1 MLDSIKTRLTEIK
14 DNFSDIQTKLSM
26 PDVIND
32 QKQYA
37 SLSKEYSNLKPIVEK
52 FEEYIQCE
60 SNISSAEDVLN
71 ESDTDLAEL
80 AKEEIKENNERISEI
95 EIELKNLLIPVDEND
110 DKNVFVEVRA
120 GTGGDEAALFVVD
133 LYRMYL
139 RLAERN
145 RWKSDLISSRESEQ
159 GGFKEVVIKIS
170 GENVYKKLKFES
182 GIHRVQRVPSTESQG
197 RIHTSA
203 CSVAVLAEIED
214 VEEVEIDKSE
224 IRTDTFRASG
234 AGGQHVN
241 KTDSAVRLTHIPTG
255 IVVECQDDR
264 SQHKNKAKALT
275 LLGAKLKAMAEE
287 ELTQEQ
293 AEKRKNMVGS
303 GDRSEKIRTYNF
315 PQSRI
320 TDHRIEFSVHNL
332 DGFLDGE
339 MEIMI
344 STLLEE
350 NQARLLSQLEENLK
364 K

>member
-60 SNISSAEDVLN
+60 SNISSAEEVLN
-71 ESDTDLAEL
+71 ESDIDLVEL

-120 GTGGDEAALFVVD
+120 GTGGDEAALFVGD

-287 ELTQEQ
+287 ELSQEQ

-350 NQARLLSQLEENLK
+350 NQARLLSNLEK
-364 K
+364 TFS

>member
-60 SNISSAEDVLN
+60 SNISSAEEVLN
-71 ESDTDLAEL
+71 ESDIDLVEL

-120 GTGGDEAALFVVD
+120 GTGGDEAALFVGD

-275 LLGAKLKAMAEE
+275 LLGAKLKAMAEQ

-350 NQARLLSQLEENLK
+350 NQARLLSNLEK
-364 K
+364 TFS

>member
-60 SNISSAEDVLN
+60 SNISSAEEVLN
-71 ESDTDLAEL
+71 ESDMDLAEL

-120 GTGGDEAALFVVD
+120 GTGGDEAALFVGD

-264 SQHKNKAKALT
+264 SQHKNKAKALS

-287 ELTQEQ
+287 ELSQEQ

-350 NQARLLSQLEENLK
+350 NQARLLSNLEK
-364 K
+364 TFS

>member
-60 SNISSAEDVLN
+60 SNISSAEEVLN
-71 ESDTDLAEL
+71 ESDMDLAEL

-95 EIELKNLLIPVDEND
+95 EKELKNLLIPVDEND

-120 GTGGDEAALFVVD
+120 GTGGDEAALFVGD

-275 LLGAKLKAMAEE
+275 LLGAKLKAMAEQ

-350 NQARLLSQLEENLK
+350 NQARLLSNLEK
-364 K
+364 TFS

>member
-60 SNISSAEDVLN
+60 SNISSAEEVLN
-71 ESDTDLAEL
+71 ESDIDLAEL

-120 GTGGDEAALFVVD
+120 GTGGDEAALFVGD

-275 LLGAKLKAMAEE
+275 LLGAKLKAMAEQ

-350 NQARLLSQLEENLK
+350 NQARLLSNLEKTLS
-364 K
+364 

>member
-60 SNISSAEDVLN
+60 SNISSAEEVLN
-71 ESDTDLAEL
+71 ESDVDLAEL

-120 GTGGDEAALFVVD
+120 GTGGDEAALFVGD

-275 LLGAKLKAMAEE
+275 LLGAKLKAMAEQ

-303 GDRSEKIRTYNF
+303 GDRSERIRTYNF

-350 NQARLLSQLEENLK
+350 NQARLLSNLEK
-364 K
+364 TFS

>member
-60 SNISSAEDVLN
+60 SNISSAEEVLN
-71 ESDTDLAEL
+71 ESDVDLAEL

-120 GTGGDEAALFVVD
+120 GTGGDEAALFVGD

-241 KTDSAVRLTHIPTG
+241 KTDSAVRLTHTPTG

-287 ELTQEQ
+287 ELSQEQ

-350 NQARLLSQLEENLK
+350 NQARLLSNLEK
-364 K
+364 TFS

>member
-60 SNISSAEDVLN
+60 SNISSAEEVLN
-71 ESDTDLAEL
+71 ESDIDLAEL

-120 GTGGDEAALFVVD
+120 GTGGDEAALFVGD

-275 LLGAKLKAMAEE
+275 LLGAKLKAMAEQ

-350 NQARLLSQLEENLK
+350 NQARLLSNLEK
-364 K
+364 TFS

>member
-60 SNISSAEDVLN
+60 SNISSAEEVLN
-71 ESDTDLAEL
+71 ESDVDLAEL

-120 GTGGDEAALFVVD
+120 GTGGDEAALFVGD

-145 RWKSDLISSRESEQ
+145 RWKSNLISSRESEQ

-275 LLGAKLKAMAEE
+275 LLGAKLKAMAEQ

-350 NQARLLSQLEENLK
+350 NQARLLSNLEK
-364 K
+364 TFS

>member
-1 MLDSIKTRLTEIK
+1 
-14 DNFSDIQTKLSM
+14 M

-60 SNISSAEDVLN
+60 SNISSAEEVLN
-71 ESDTDLAEL
+71 ESDIDLAEL

-120 GTGGDEAALFVVD
+120 GTGGDEAALFVGD

-275 LLGAKLKAMAEE
+275 LLGAKLKAMAEQ

-350 NQARLLSQLEENLK
+350 NQARLLSNLEK
-364 K
+364 TFS

>member
-60 SNISSAEDVLN
+60 SNISSAEEVLN
-71 ESDTDLAEL
+71 ESDIDLAEL
-80 AKEEIKENNERISEI
+80 AKEEIKENNKRISEI

-120 GTGGDEAALFVVD
+120 GTGGDEAALFVGD

-275 LLGAKLKAMAEE
+275 LLGAKLKAMAEQ

-293 AEKRKNMVGS
+293 AEKRKNMLGS

-350 NQARLLSQLEENLK
+350 NQARLLSNLEK
-364 K
+364 TFS

>member
-52 FEEYIQCE
+52 FEEYIQCK
-60 SNISSAEDVLN
+60 SNISSAEEVLN
-71 ESDTDLAEL
+71 ESDIDLAEL

-120 GTGGDEAALFVVD
+120 GTGGDEAALFVGD

-287 ELTQEQ
+287 ELSQEQ

-350 NQARLLSQLEENLK
+350 NQARLLSNLEK
-364 K
+364 TFS

>member
-1 MLDSIKTRLTEIK
+1 
-14 DNFSDIQTKLSM
+14 M

-60 SNISSAEDVLN
+60 SNISSAEEVLN
-71 ESDTDLAEL
+71 ESDMDLAEL

-120 GTGGDEAALFVVD
+120 GTGGDEAALFVGD

-287 ELTQEQ
+287 ELSQEQ

-350 NQARLLSQLEENLK
+350 NQARLLSNLEK
-364 K
+364 TFS

>member
-60 SNISSAEDVLN
+60 SNISSAEEVLN
-71 ESDTDLAEL
+71 ESDMDLAEL

-120 GTGGDEAALFVVD
+120 GTGGDEAALFVGD

-275 LLGAKLKAMAEE
+275 LLGAKLKATAEE

-350 NQARLLSQLEENLK
+350 NQARLLSNLEK
-364 K
+364 TFS

>member
-60 SNISSAEDVLN
+60 SNISSAEEVLN
-71 ESDTDLAEL
+71 ESDMDLVEL

-95 EIELKNLLIPVDEND
+95 EIELKNLLIPIDEND

-120 GTGGDEAALFVVD
+120 GTGGDEAALFVGD

-350 NQARLLSQLEENLK
+350 NQARLLSSLEK
-364 K
+364 TFS

>member
-14 DNFSDIQTKLSM
+14 DNFSDIQIKLSM

-60 SNISSAEDVLN
+60 SNISSAEEVLN
-71 ESDTDLAEL
+71 ESDMDLAEL

-120 GTGGDEAALFVVD
+120 GTGGDEAALFVGD

-145 RWKSDLISSRESEQ
+145 RWKSELISSRESEQ

-275 LLGAKLKAMAEE
+275 LLGAKLKAMAEQ

-350 NQARLLSQLEENLK
+350 NQARLLSNLEK
-364 K
+364 TFS

>member
-60 SNISSAEDVLN
+60 SNISSAEEVLN
-71 ESDTDLAEL
+71 ESDIDLAEL

-120 GTGGDEAALFVVD
+120 GTGGDEAALFVGD

-214 VEEVEIDKSE
+214 VAEVEIDKSE

-350 NQARLLSQLEENLK
+350 NQARLLSNLEKTLS
-364 K
+364 

>member
-60 SNISSAEDVLN
+60 SNISSAEEVLN
-71 ESDTDLAEL
+71 ESDMDLAEL

-120 GTGGDEAALFVVD
+120 GTGGDEAALFVGD

-287 ELTQEQ
+287 ELSQEQ

-350 NQARLLSQLEENLK
+350 NQARLLSNLEK
-364 K
+364 TFS

>member
-26 PDVIND
+26 PDVIKD

-60 SNISSAEDVLN
+60 SNISSAEEVLN

-80 AKEEIKENNERISEI
+80 AKEEIKENNQRISEI

-120 GTGGDEAALFVVD
+120 GTGGDEAALFVGD

-287 ELTQEQ
+287 ELSQEQ

-350 NQARLLSQLEENLK
+350 NQARLLSNLEK
-364 K
+364 TFS

>member
-37 SLSKEYSNLKPIVEK
+37 FLSKEYSNLKPIVEK

-60 SNISSAEDVLN
+60 SNISSAEEVLN
-71 ESDTDLAEL
+71 ESDIDLTDL

-120 GTGGDEAALFVVD
+120 GTGGDEAALFVGD

-145 RWKSDLISSRESEQ
+145 RWKSELISSRESEQ
-159 GGFKEVVIKIS
+159 GGLKEVVIKIS

-287 ELTQEQ
+287 ELSQEQ

-350 NQARLLSQLEENLK
+350 NQARLLSNLK
-364 K
+364 KTLS

>member
-60 SNISSAEDVLN
+60 SNISSAEEVLN
-71 ESDTDLAEL
+71 ESDIDLAEL

-120 GTGGDEAALFVVD
+120 GTGGDEAALFVGD

-264 SQHKNKAKALT
+264 AQHKNKAKALT

-287 ELTQEQ
+287 ELSQEQ

-350 NQARLLSQLEENLK
+350 NQARLLSNLEK
-364 K
+364 TFS

>member
-60 SNISSAEDVLN
+60 SSISSAEEVLN
-71 ESDTDLAEL
+71 ESDIDLAEL

-120 GTGGDEAALFVVD
+120 GTGGDEAALFVGD

-275 LLGAKLKAMAEE
+275 LLGAKLKAMAEQ

-350 NQARLLSQLEENLK
+350 NQARLLSNLEK
-364 K
+364 TFS

>member
-60 SNISSAEDVLN
+60 SNISSAEEVLN
-71 ESDTDLAEL
+71 ESDMDLAEL
-80 AKEEIKENNERISEI
+80 AKEEINENNERISEI

-120 GTGGDEAALFVVD
+120 GTGGDDAALFVGD

-275 LLGAKLKAMAEE
+275 LLGAKLKAIAEE

-350 NQARLLSQLEENLK
+350 NQARLLSNLEKTLS
-364 K
+364 

>member
-52 FEEYIQCE
+52 FEEFIQCE
-60 SNISSAEDVLN
+60 SNISSAEEVLN
-71 ESDTDLAEL
+71 ESDIDLAEL

-120 GTGGDEAALFVVD
+120 GTGGDEAALFVGD

-145 RWKSDLISSRESEQ
+145 KWKSDLISSRESEQ

-170 GENVYKKLKFES
+170 GESVYKKLKFES

-350 NQARLLSQLEENLK
+350 NQARLLSNLEK
-364 K
+364 TFS

>member
-37 SLSKEYSNLKPIVEK
+37 FLSKEYSNLKPIVEK

-60 SNISSAEDVLN
+60 SNISSAEEVLN
-71 ESDTDLAEL
+71 ESDIDLTDL

-120 GTGGDEAALFVVD
+120 GTGGDEAALFVGD

-145 RWKSDLISSRESEQ
+145 RWKSELISSRESEQ
-159 GGFKEVVIKIS
+159 GGLKEVVIKIS

-287 ELTQEQ
+287 ELSQEQ

-350 NQARLLSQLEENLK
+350 NQARLLSNLEKTLS
-364 K
+364 

>member
-60 SNISSAEDVLN
+60 SNISSAEEVLN
-71 ESDTDLAEL
+71 ESDMDLAEL

-120 GTGGDEAALFVVD
+120 GTGGDEAALFVGD

-350 NQARLLSQLEENLK
+350 NQARLLSNLEK
-364 K
+364 TFS

>member
-60 SNISSAEDVLN
+60 SNISSAEEVLN
-71 ESDTDLAEL
+71 ESDIDLAEL

-120 GTGGDEAALFVVD
+120 GTGGDEAALFVGD

-182 GIHRVQRVPSTESQG
+182 GIHRVQRVPSTESHG

-287 ELTQEQ
+287 ELSQEQ

-350 NQARLLSQLEENLK
+350 NQARLLSNLEK
-364 K
+364 TFS

>member
-60 SNISSAEDVLN
+60 SNISSAEEVLN
-71 ESDTDLAEL
+71 ESDIDLAEL

-120 GTGGDEAALFVVD
+120 GTGGDEAALFVGD

-145 RWKSDLISSRESEQ
+145 RWKIDLISSRESEQ

-275 LLGAKLKAMAEE
+275 LLGAKLKAMAEQ

-350 NQARLLSQLEENLK
+350 NQARLLSNLEK
-364 K
+364 TFS

>member
-1 MLDSIKTRLTEIK
+1 MRGSGW
-14 DNFSDIQTKLSM
+14 
-26 PDVIND
+26 
-32 QKQYA
+32 
-37 SLSKEYSNLKPIVEK
+37 
-52 FEEYIQCE
+52 
-60 SNISSAEDVLN
+60 
-71 ESDTDLAEL
+71 DL
-80 AKEEIKENNERISEI
+80 KENNERISKI

-120 GTGGDEAALFVVD
+120 GTGGDEAALFVGD

-287 ELTQEQ
+287 ELSQEQ

-350 NQARLLSQLEENLK
+350 NQARLLSNLEK
-364 K
+364 TFS

>member
-60 SNISSAEDVLN
+60 SNISNAEEVLN
-71 ESDTDLAEL
+71 ESDIDLAEL

-120 GTGGDEAALFVVD
+120 GTGGDEAALFVGD

-287 ELTQEQ
+287 ELSQEQ

-350 NQARLLSQLEENLK
+350 NQARLLSNLEK
-364 K
+364 TFS

>member
-60 SNISSAEDVLN
+60 SNISSAEEVLN
-71 ESDTDLAEL
+71 ESDIDLAEL

-120 GTGGDEAALFVVD
+120 GTGGDEAAIFVGD

-275 LLGAKLKAMAEE
+275 LLGAKLKAMAEQ

-350 NQARLLSQLEENLK
+350 NQARLLSNLEK
-364 K
+364 TFS

>member
-60 SNISSAEDVLN
+60 SNISSAEEVLN
-71 ESDTDLAEL
+71 ESDIDLAEL

-120 GTGGDEAALFVVD
+120 GTGGDEAALFVGD

-287 ELTQEQ
+287 ELSQEQ

-344 STLLEE
+344 STLLE
-350 NQARLLSQLEENLK
+350 
-364 K
+364 

>member
-60 SNISSAEDVLN
+60 SNISSAEEVLN
-71 ESDTDLAEL
+71 ESDMDLAEL

-120 GTGGDEAALFVVD
+120 GTGGDEAALFVRD

-287 ELTQEQ
+287 ELSQEQ

-350 NQARLLSQLEENLK
+350 NQARLLSNLEK
-364 K
+364 TFS

>member
-37 SLSKEYSNLKPIVEK
+37 FLSKEYSNLKPIVEK

-60 SNISSAEDVLN
+60 SNISSAEEVLN
-71 ESDTDLAEL
+71 ESDIDLTEL

-120 GTGGDEAALFVVD
+120 GTGGDEAALFVGD

-145 RWKSDLISSRESEQ
+145 RWKSELISSRESEQ

-350 NQARLLSQLEENLK
+350 NQARLLSNLEKTLS
-364 K
+364 

>member
-60 SNISSAEDVLN
+60 SNISSAEEVLN
-71 ESDTDLAEL
+71 ESDIDLAEL

-120 GTGGDEAALFVVD
+120 GTGGDEAALFVGD

-264 SQHKNKAKALT
+264 SQHKNKAKALN
-275 LLGAKLKAMAEE
+275 LLGAKLKAMAEQ

-350 NQARLLSQLEENLK
+350 NQARLLSNLEK
-364 K
+364 TFS

>member
-60 SNISSAEDVLN
+60 KNISSAEDVLN

-120 GTGGDEAALFVVD
+120 GTGGDEAALFVGD

-275 LLGAKLKAMAEE
+275 LLGAKLKAMAEQ

-293 AEKRKNMVGS
+293 AEKRKIMVGS

-350 NQARLLSQLEENLK
+350 NQARLLSNLEK
-364 K
+364 TFS

>member
-60 SNISSAEDVLN
+60 SNISSAEEVLN
-71 ESDTDLAEL
+71 ESDIDLAEL

-120 GTGGDEAALFVVD
+120 GTGGDEAALFVGD

-159 GGFKEVVIKIS
+159 GGFKEAVIKIS

-241 KTDSAVRLTHIPTG
+241 KTDSAVRLTHTPTG

-275 LLGAKLKAMAEE
+275 LLGAKLKATAEE

-320 TDHRIEFSVHNL
+320 TDHIIEFSVHNL
-332 DGFLDGE
+332 DGFLNGE

-350 NQARLLSQLEENLK
+350 NQARLLSNLEK
-364 K
+364 TFS